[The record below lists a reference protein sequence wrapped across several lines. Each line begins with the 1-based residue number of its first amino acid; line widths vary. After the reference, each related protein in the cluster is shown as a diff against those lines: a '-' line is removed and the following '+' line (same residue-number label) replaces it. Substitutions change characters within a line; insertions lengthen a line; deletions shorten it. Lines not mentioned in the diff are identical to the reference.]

1 MHLRQPFIK
10 CVVLLIYKQILY
22 AMKKTQLLSLLFI
35 LLFNYISAQ
44 TTTFLSEKT
53 NQPLPKV
60 SVFGKDG
67 SILAYSDID
76 GKIERK
82 NITLSNEKF
91 QLVYENLLLGTFS
104 YTELDKDIVK
114 LNDRVKDIE
123 AVVIKSSKPAKY
135 ALVKGNFN
143 GYVTLNN
150 KLNCYVDGIVTYV
163 FDNKTN
169 KVKSTN
175 IEQYRIFRLEGA
187 KNEKKEM
194 SSWDYNSFLEL
205 PKLKSVGNIEEYKQK
220 NTKVK
225 ELKSTSK
232 DEIEI
237 TGEALQEKELAF
249 FGYRFFDIRGIVNI
263 SYEKNSKKTLRDL
276 LESNEIAFIKLKHKS
291 EADYNQVIIYRN
303 FYPAEI
309 NFSDSNDVIK
319 VKYDK
324 NISQYTTNYWLDPAF
339 PNMQIIFSSFF
350 KEDLREKENKK

>member
-1 MHLRQPFIK
+1 
-10 CVVLLIYKQILY
+10 
-22 AMKKTQLLSLLFI
+22 MKKTQLLSLLFV
-35 LLFNYISAQ
+35 LLLNFVSAQ

-67 SILAYSDID
+67 SIVAYSDID

-82 NITLSNEKF
+82 TLTLSQEKF
-91 QLVYENLLLGTFS
+91 QLVYENISLGTFS
-104 YTELDKDIVK
+104 YAELDKDVVK

-123 AVVIKSSKPAKY
+123 AVVIKNNKPAKY
-135 ALVKGNFN
+135 VLVKGNFN
-143 GYVTLNN
+143 AYVTLNN

-163 FDNKTN
+163 FDNKTK

-194 SSWDYNSFLEL
+194 SSWDYNSFLDL

-225 ELKSTSK
+225 ELKGTTK

-237 TGEALQEKELAF
+237 TGEALQEKEFAF
-249 FGYRFFDIRGIVNI
+249 FGYRFFDVRGIINI
-263 SYEKNSKKTLRDL
+263 SYEKDSKKTLRDL
-276 LESNEIAFIKLKHKS
+276 LESNEIAFIKLKHKT
-291 EADYNQVIIYRN
+291 EPNYNQVIVYRN
-303 FYPAEI
+303 FHPTELD
-309 NFSDSNDVIK
+309 FSDNNDVEK

-324 NISQYTTNYWLDPAF
+324 NVSNYKTKYWQDASF
-339 PNMQIIFSSFF
+339 PNMQTIFSSFF
-350 KEDLREKENKK
+350 KEDLKEKENKK

>member
-1 MHLRQPFIK
+1 
-10 CVVLLIYKQILY
+10 
-22 AMKKTQLLSLLFI
+22 MKKTQLLSLLFV
-35 LLFNYISAQ
+35 LLLNFVSAQ

-67 SILAYSDID
+67 SIVAYSDID

-82 NITLSNEKF
+82 TLTPSQEEF
-91 QLVYENLLLGTFS
+91 QLVYENLSLGTFS
-104 YTELDKDIVK
+104 YAELDKDVVK
-114 LNDRVKDIE
+114 LNDRIKDIE
-123 AVVIKSSKPAKY
+123 AVVIKNNKPAKY
-135 ALVKGNFN
+135 VLVKGNFN
-143 GYVTLNN
+143 AYVTLNN

-163 FDNKTN
+163 FDNKTK

-194 SSWDYNSFLEL
+194 SSWDYNSFLDL

-225 ELKSTSK
+225 ELKGTTK

-237 TGEALQEKELAF
+237 TGEALQEKEFAF
-249 FGYRFFDIRGIVNI
+249 FGYRFFDVRGIINI
-263 SYEKNSKKTLRDL
+263 SYEKDSKKTLRDL
-276 LESNEIAFIKLKHKS
+276 LESNEIAFIKLKHKT
-291 EADYNQVIIYRN
+291 EPNYNQVIVYRN
-303 FYPAEI
+303 FHPTELD
-309 NFSDSNDVIK
+309 FSDENDVEK

-324 NISQYTTNYWLDPAF
+324 NVSNYKTKYWQDASF
-339 PNMQIIFSSFF
+339 PNMQTIFSTFF
-350 KEDLREKENKK
+350 KENLKEKENKK